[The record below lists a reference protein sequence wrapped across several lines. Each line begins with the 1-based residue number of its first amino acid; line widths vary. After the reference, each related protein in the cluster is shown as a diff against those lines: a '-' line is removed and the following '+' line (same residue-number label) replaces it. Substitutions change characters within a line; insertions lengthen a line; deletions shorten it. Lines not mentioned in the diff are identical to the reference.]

1 MATYDGKIALVLDD
15 FPTARRII
23 KLALEEI
30 GFECLEAFEVDQTM
44 RILQSNKVDLVLAD
58 TFMPGKNGFDLLRE
72 IRDSPEISDIDV
84 VLTMMEAHEKIIN
97 EGEEL
102 GMSGYVV
109 KPIDVFGI
117 SKALDGI
124 VDKEY

>member
-23 KLALEEI
+23 ILALEEI
-30 GFECLEAFEVDQTM
+30 GFECLDAFEVDQTM

-84 VLTMMEAHEKIIN
+84 VLTMMEAHEKNIN

-117 SKALDGI
+117 SKT
-124 VDKEY
+124 